1 MAEFEVSYDAKAKNV
16 TVAHANVFDA
26 VRKGYKDVLKVNP
39 FQVMVEV
46 AMETALS
53 DQDEVEAVARKAAEG
68 TEKEVLKELED
79 AAKLLRKL
87 QEEEKKGNK
96 KAATEADKEVKKAEK
111 ELKKYAMEFG
121 IEIRKAVQK
130 EYARQSSTK
139 AQLRSVNRTVF
150 RGMELNEDAFE
161 CEAESS
167 EALGDI
173 SQLAAK
179 LATSGKEIGK
189 MTQKE
194 KELRRELAS
203 EVERVYQITESKR
216 GKSRDFD
223 IQEFAKQNP
232 KDAKSLEG
240 LANSYYV
247 FVLEMDNA
255 CDESMKYFVGI
266 QKIVDKSDKLQDDK
280 NLVKAMNEYGGGHKI
295 VADMMQDYF
304 SAAENAKNLLTD
316 SYGKGDDWKK
326 SVADLNGLK
335 GCTKSGK
342 AIQDGASDLAKLA
355 KG

>member
-1 MAEFEVSYDAKAKNV
+1 MADFEAKYDAKAKNV
-16 TVAHANVFDA
+16 TVSHANLFES

-39 FQVMVEV
+39 FQVLVEV
-46 AMETALS
+46 AMETSVS
-53 DQDEVEAVARKAAEG
+53 DKDKLEEEAKKGAKGVEKD
-68 TEKEVLKELED
+68 VLKELDD
-79 AAKLLRKL
+79 AANLLRKL
-87 QEEEKKGNK
+87 QADEKKGNT
-96 KAATEADKEVKKAEK
+96 KAATEADKAAKKAEK
-111 ELKKYAMEFG
+111 ELKKYAAEFG
-121 IEIRKAVQK
+121 IDVRKAVQK
-130 EYARQSSTK
+130 EYARQSGAK
-139 AQLRSVNRTVF
+139 AQLRSINRTVF

-173 SQLAAK
+173 SQLAVK
-179 LATSGKEIGK
+179 LATSGKEIAK
-189 MTQKE
+189 LTQKE

-216 GKSRDFD
+216 GKSGDFD

-255 CDESMKYFVGI
+255 CDDSLKYFGGI
-266 QKIVDKSDKLQDDK
+266 QKFVDKSDKLQDDK
-280 NLVKAMNEYGGGHKI
+280 KLVKAMNEYGGGRKI
-295 VADMMQDYF
+295 VAEMLQDYYG
-304 SAAENAKNLLTD
+304 AAENAKNLLTD
-316 SYGKGDDWKK
+316 SYGKGEDWKK
-326 SVADLNGLK
+326 LIANLNGLK

-342 AIQDGASDLAKLA
+342 AMQDGASEIATLA